1 MEVAHVSIWSLELG
15 NSRCGLMVE
24 PVLPLRARSRLL
36 SDCVPAARRLLRLLN
51 D

>member
-1 MEVAHVSIWSLELG
+1 LG

-24 PVLPLRARSRLL
+24 PVVALRALSRLL
-36 SDCVPAARRLLRLLN
+36 SDCMPATRRLLRLLN